1 LLNRPVKWREDF
13 AMAEIRIIN
22 GMPNISSYS
31 TIVILKA
38 SDVTPVTN
46 FCETFKLINNT
57 KSNAVGI
64 KL

>member
-1 LLNRPVKWREDF
+1 MEDF

-38 SDVTPVTN
+38 SDVTQVNN
-46 FCETFKLINNT
+46 FCVAFKLINNT
-57 KSNAVGI
+57 KSNTVGI